1 MTRHRKPGL
10 KTHRADT
17 PPLGIFSPSEIASDP
32 SWVPDMAV
40 LGEPAMTAE
49 TYIAAYLADVD
60 AWWWSTNLHH
70 EPRDLALKRTLAII
84 TRAKMPDHE
93 RALGQLGVDP
103 LENMMSDELLDL
115 LRAWMPFTPA
125 MCYALGC
132 VRMEFE
138 PPMLQH
144 RLGAMIAESQRKT
157 EFND

>member
-10 KTHRADT
+10 KALRFET

-32 SWVPDMAV
+32 SWVPDMAA

-49 TYIAAYLADVD
+49 SYIAAYLTDVD

-70 EPRDLALKRTLAII
+70 EPRDFALKRTLAII
-84 TRAKMPDHE
+84 ARAKMPDHE

-103 LENMMSDELLDL
+103 LENLMSDELLDL

-125 MCYALGC
+125 MCYALGS

-138 PPMLQH
+138 PPELQH
-144 RLGAMIAESQRKT
+144 RLSAMIAESRRRT
-157 EFND
+157 GFND